1 MEPSELTEKLYE
13 IATIKQFMPAHAR
26 AFSNEL
32 GLYVQMREAS
42 GMTSLKAGGK
52 FRSRIHLWR
61 ESRTEPWE
69 IKKYRPGDWE
79 RLVEPTLG
87 LANWLAMRGGITAI
101 VRDDFDYAI
110 KTFRATSKLELP
122 ERLDSIPDNS
132 YLARLLEPY
141 SDAHGDWDDNK
152 ARGLERDL
160 LRILEGNPG
169 FAPAW
174 QALTKAYSHLERY
187 KESLDALD
195 RAINIASYEAEFR
208 WEAAVIYLT
217 ALENAVEPDLRLGLQ
232 DQSIMD
238 CTLDSLEC
246 GYEEAR
252 TLCIRHLTVVL
263 NSKRPSSEPYKD
275 ISRWML
281 EWCVATP
288 EHDPNERCA

>member
-1 MEPSELTEKLYE
+1 
-13 IATIKQFMPAHAR
+13 MPAHAR

-101 VRDDFDYAI
+101 VKGDFDYAI
-110 KTFRATSKLELP
+110 KVFHVTGKLELP
-122 ERLDSIPDNS
+122 ERLDSIPANS
-132 YLARLLEPY
+132 YLDRLLEPY
-141 SDAHGDWDDNK
+141 SDAHGDWDYDK
-152 ARGLERDL
+152 ARDLERDL

-169 FAPAW
+169 LAPAW
-174 QALTKAYSHLERY
+174 QALTKAYSHLERHQ
-187 KESLDALD
+187 ESLNALD
-195 RAINIASYEAEFR
+195 RAINIAPYEMEFR

-217 ALENAVEPDLRLGLQ
+217 ALDNAVESNLRLGLQ
-232 DQSIMD
+232 DQFTMG
-238 CTLDSLEC
+238 CTLDSLGC

-252 TLCIRHLTVVL
+252 ILCIRHLTAVL
-263 NSKRPSSEPYKD
+263 NSNRPSSESYKD
-275 ISRWML
+275 ISRWMFEL
-281 EWCVATP
+281 CVSTP
-288 EHDPNERCA
+288 EHDPNKKCAW